1 MESLVGE
8 SSFLSFNWSNNP
20 ERYYTSTETT
30 TASAKKMTL
39 QVYSDEKANRLMQTF
54 GTIVSIS
61 LLIGWLDIIIVRPA
75 GDIADEMQHLDPSEI
90 ISVPFPLL
98 KVAIFTLFPIPVLI
112 LLWTVKNPS
121 TVVWKTL
128 SLIKVTGLMFVVLG
142 LCGNALVENWQHSTC
157 AALYIS
163 ALLCTNLTENR
174 TSNIFEELAF
184 YDQSNL
190 LLHCRLYCT
199 LAFIISCCIL
209 SILDHGYQLQRW
221 PLPILLGATYGH
233 TVGSIIGILG
243 EKYKKKKNQ

>member
-1 MESLVGE
+1 M
-8 SSFLSFNWSNNP
+8 
-20 ERYYTSTETT
+20 
-30 TASAKKMTL
+30 
-39 QVYSDEKANRLMQTF
+39 
-54 GTIVSIS
+54 
-61 LLIGWLDIIIVRPA
+61 
-75 GDIADEMQHLDPSEI
+75 
-90 ISVPFPLL
+90 
-98 KVAIFTLFPIPVLI
+98 AIFTLFPIPVLI

-128 SLIKVTGLMFVVLG
+128 SLIKITGLMFVVLG